1 MRLHPIPRA
10 AANPCAF
17 VPPEPRAFSDVLNRS
32 YCCGAEAIADVVLWL
47 IGQIVEN

>member
-1 MRLHPIPRA
+1 MRLHPFPRA
-10 AANPCAF
+10 AANPCAS
-17 VPPEPRAFSDVLNRS
+17 VPPETRTFSDVLNRS